1 MHHTGGTILSGR
13 RAFPA
18 VAVRS
23 SIHLIML
30 PLTYK
35 GTEKNQTAIKECV
48 RLARQIPDKNQETFA
63 PVYISVQRII
73 CPRSIYSFMSS
84 RRMILGRFLE
94 LNIKSCVHSPWI

>member
-1 MHHTGGTILSGR
+1 MTDEVL
-13 RAFPA
+13 
-18 VAVRS
+18 
-23 SIHLIML
+23 IHLIML

-73 CPRSIYSFMSS
+73 CPRSIYSFTFVKSS
-84 RRMILGRFLE
+84 DGYKIPSVEQDLGYAE
-94 LNIKSCVHSPWI
+94 KPK